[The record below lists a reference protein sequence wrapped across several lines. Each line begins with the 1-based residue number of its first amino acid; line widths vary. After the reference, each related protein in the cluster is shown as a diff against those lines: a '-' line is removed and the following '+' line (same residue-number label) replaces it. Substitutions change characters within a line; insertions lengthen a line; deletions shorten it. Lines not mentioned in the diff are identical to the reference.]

1 MHPPRAVRSS
11 ASGPHFDA
19 PILVAGACV
28 ERRLSSRTFRARS
41 LYPSRMHSA
50 SASRPSKSPFAFP
63 IFTSSLLLWCHIML
77 RILFFALLL
86 IVLAFR
92 TVRRNC
98 GFQPPPRRAPIVGHL
113 FPSCLYVYPSCIDFF
128 FSAFFMLGCNHSSR
142 LMTFSAPA
150 ALPLLSQ
157 LASVLSRWRKKNGC
171 FAIWPS
177 VTGVKRSGMSR
188 EK

>member
-11 ASGPHFDA
+11 ASGPRFDA
-19 PILVAGACV
+19 PIADACV
-28 ERRLSSRTFRARS
+28 ERRLSSRTFLARS

-63 IFTSSLLLWCHIML
+63 IFTSSLLLWCPIML
-77 RILFFALLL
+77 RVLFFAFLL

-157 LASVLSRWRKKNGC
+157 LASVLSR
-171 FAIWPS
+171 
-177 VTGVKRSGMSR
+177 
-188 EK
+188 

>member
-11 ASGPHFDA
+11 ASGPRFDA
-19 PILVAGACV
+19 PIADACV
-28 ERRLSSRTFRARS
+28 ERRLSSRTFLARS

-98 GFQPPPRRAPIVGHL
+98 GFQPPPRRAPILGYL
-113 FPSCLYVYPSCIDFF
+113 FPSCLYVYPSCIDSF
-128 FSAFFMLGCNHSSR
+128 FSALVMSGCNHSSR

-157 LASVLSRWRKKNGC
+157 LTSVLSRWRKKMG
-171 FAIWPS
+171 AS
-177 VTGVKRSGMSR
+177 QSGLQ
-188 EK
+188 

>member
-1 MHPPRAVRSS
+1 MHPPRVVRSS

-28 ERRLSSRTFRARS
+28 ERRLSSRTFLARS

-50 SASRPSKSPFAFP
+50 SASRPSKCPFAFP

-98 GFQPPPRRAPIVGHL
+98 GFQPSSSSRSHSWLSVSLLLIRLAFLYRFLLQRFGHVGMQS
-113 FPSCLYVYPSCIDFF
+113 FFSINDFF
-128 FSAFFMLGCNHSSR
+128 CPCSASASFSARFRPESL
-142 LMTFSAPA
+142 
-150 ALPLLSQ
+150 
-157 LASVLSRWRKKNGC
+157 KK
-171 FAIWPS
+171 
-177 VTGVKRSGMSR
+177 
-188 EK
+188 